1 MRTALLIAFS
11 MPALAQ
17 VLVNGAGATFPYPIY
32 AKWFDEFHRLHPDAL
47 INYQSVG
54 SGAGIR
60 QLKAG
65 VLDLGASDMPLN
77 DSDPALSAKGLL
89 HFPTVIG
96 GVVPIYNLPTLIREL
111 NFTPQ
116 VLAGVM
122 LGKITRWDDPL
133 LIEANRGARLPAA
146 EIIVVHRS
154 DGSGTTYILSEYL
167 SKTSNEWK
175 ITVGTGTSIRWRV
188 GIGAKGNEGVAG
200 LVKQTPFSFGYVELV
215 YAVQNRI
222 ACGRIKNP
230 SGRFIK
236 ADITSISAAAASSVG
251 AMPDDFRISITNGQG
266 KEAYPIASPRPHSR
280 SGEEADHRGFPALDG
295 VGWPAN
301 GGGPWIRSL
310 TGFGSVQGL
319 EGLRSHSIGREANTK
334 TENAALLE
342 YKRSLNVQ
350 ELDQK
355 FSRSDN
361 CICLLAPKPTSLTTV
376 EVDRPNVLPP
386 VL

>member
-32 AKWFDEFHRLHPDAL
+32 ARWFDEFHRLHPNAL

-96 GVVPIYNLPTLIREL
+96 GVVAIYNVPNLNREL
-111 NFTPQ
+111 NFTAQ
-116 VLAGVM
+116 TLAGIM
-122 LGKITRWDDPL
+122 LGKITKWDDPL
-133 LIEANRGARLPAA
+133 LIEANRGVKLPTG

-167 SKTSNEWK
+167 AKMSEEWK
-175 ITVGTGTSIRWRV
+175 TTVGMGTSIRWKV

-200 LVKQTPFSFGYVELV
+200 MVKQTPFSFGYVELV

-222 ACGRIKNP
+222 TCGRVRNA

-236 ADITSISAAAASSVG
+236 ADLASVSAAAASSAG
-251 AMPDDFRISITNGQG
+251 AMPDDFRISITNAPG
-266 KEAYPIASPRPHSR
+266 KDAYPLASYTWLLTPRRIPDPVKKRIIVDFLHWMV
-280 SGEEADHRGFPALDG
+280 LDG
-295 VGWPAN
+295 QRMAENLGYARLPA
-301 GGGPWIRSL
+301 
-310 TGFGSVQGL
+310 SVA
-319 EGLRSHSIGREANTK
+319 SKVWKA
-334 TENAALLE
+334 
-342 YKRSLNVQ
+342 
-350 ELDQK
+350 
-355 FSRSDN
+355 
-361 CICLLAPKPTSLTTV
+361 C
-376 EVDRPNVLPP
+376 DRIQ
-386 VL
+386 

>member
-17 VLVNGAGATFPYPIY
+17 VLVNGAGATFPYPVY
-32 AKWFDEFHRLHPDAL
+32 ARWFDEFHRLHPNAL

-65 VLDLGASDMPLN
+65 VLDLGASDMPVN
-77 DSDPALSAKGLL
+77 DSDPALSPKGLL

-96 GVVPIYNLPTLIREL
+96 GVVPIYNLPNLNRQL

-116 VLAGVM
+116 VLAGIM
-122 LGKITRWDDPL
+122 LGKISNWDSPL
-133 LIEANRGARLPAA
+133 LSEANRGVKLPTA
-146 EIIVVHRS
+146 EIVVVHRS

-167 SKTSNEWK
+167 AKTSEEWK
-175 ITVGTGTSIRWRV
+175 TTVGMGTSIRWKV

-222 ACGRIKNP
+222 TCGRVRNA

-236 ADITSISAAAASSVG
+236 ADLASVCAAAASSAG
-251 AMPDDFRISITNGQG
+251 AMPDDFRISITDAPG
-266 KEAYPIASPRPHSR
+266 KDAYPLASYTWLLTPRRIPDPVKKQIIVDFLHWMV
-280 SGEEADHRGFPALDG
+280 LDG
-295 VGWPAN
+295 QRMAEDLGYAPLPA
-301 GGGPWIRSL
+301 
-310 TGFGSVQGL
+310 SVA
-319 EGLRSHSIGREANTK
+319 SKVWKA
-334 TENAALLE
+334 
-342 YKRSLNVQ
+342 
-350 ELDQK
+350 
-355 FSRSDN
+355 
-361 CICLLAPKPTSLTTV
+361 C
-376 EVDRPNVLPP
+376 DRIQ
-386 VL
+386 

>member
-32 AKWFDEFHRLHPDAL
+32 ARWFDEFHRLHPNAL

-77 DSDPALSAKGLL
+77 DSNLALSANGLL

-96 GVVPIYNLPTLIREL
+96 GVVPIYNLPNLNRDI
-111 NFTPQ
+111 NFTSQ
-116 VLAGVM
+116 VLAGIM

-133 LIEANRGARLPAA
+133 LSEGNRGVKLPAA

-167 SKTSNEWK
+167 SKTSEEWK
-175 ITVGTGTSIRWRV
+175 TNGGMGTSIRWQV

-200 LVKQTPFSFGYVELV
+200 LVKQTTFAFGYVELV

-222 ACGRIKNP
+222 TCGRVRNA

-236 ADITSISAAAASSVG
+236 ADLASVSAAAASSAN
-251 AMPDDFRISITNGQG
+251 AMPDDFRI
-266 KEAYPIASPRPHSR
+266 
-280 SGEEADHRGFPALDG
+280 
-295 VGWPAN
+295 
-301 GGGPWIRSL
+301 
-310 TGFGSVQGL
+310 
-319 EGLRSHSIGREANTK
+319 
-334 TENAALLE
+334 
-342 YKRSLNVQ
+342 
-350 ELDQK
+350 
-355 FSRSDN
+355 
-361 CICLLAPKPTSLTTV
+361 
-376 EVDRPNVLPP
+376 
-386 VL
+386 

>member
-1 MRTALLIAFS
+1 MRAVLLIAFS

-32 AKWFDEFHRLHPDAL
+32 ARWFDEFHRLHPNAL

-77 DSDPALSAKGLL
+77 DSDLALSANGLL

-96 GVVPIYNLPTLIREL
+96 GVVPIYNLPNLNRDI
-111 NFTPQ
+111 NFTSQ
-116 VLAGVM
+116 VLAGIM

-133 LIEANRGARLPAA
+133 LSEGNRGVKLPAA

-167 SKTSNEWK
+167 SKTSEEWK
-175 ITVGTGTSIRWRV
+175 TNGGMGTSIRWQV

-200 LVKQTPFSFGYVELV
+200 LVKQTTFAFGYVELV

-222 ACGRIKNP
+222 TCGRVRNA

-236 ADITSISAAAASSVG
+236 ADLASVSAAAASSAN
-251 AMPDDFRISITNGQG
+251 AMPDDFRISITNATG
-266 KEAYPIASPRPHSR
+266 KDAYPIASYTWLLT
-280 SGEEADHRGFPALDG
+280 PARITDPVKKRIIVDFLHWMVLDG
-295 VGWPAN
+295 QRMAEDLGYARLPA
-301 GGGPWIRSL
+301 
-310 TGFGSVQGL
+310 SVA
-319 EGLRSHSIGREANTK
+319 SKVWKA
-334 TENAALLE
+334 
-342 YKRSLNVQ
+342 
-350 ELDQK
+350 
-355 FSRSDN
+355 
-361 CICLLAPKPTSLTTV
+361 C
-376 EVDRPNVLPP
+376 DRIQ
-386 VL
+386 